1 MNIPAHLNHLRES
14 MTLLEARAHHREAE
28 PSSASGTFADLLSG
42 ALKGVNDEHQAAE
55 QTLGRYIS
63 GQERNLHTTLIA
75 LEKADI
81 SMKLL
86 LETRNKLLSAYQEIM
101 RTQI

>member
-1 MNIPAHLNHLRES
+1 MNIPAHLDQLRES
-14 MTLLEARAHHREAE
+14 MTLLEARAHNKGTQAPE
-28 PSSASGTFADLLSG
+28 ASGDFAGMLEG
-42 ALKGVNDEHQAAE
+42 ALQNVNNEHEEAE
-55 QTLGRYIS
+55 QTLGRFIS
-63 GQERNLHTTLIA
+63 GKERNLHTTMIA